1 MDVSGPNQ
9 AALPTLPQ
17 VSKDVDPNLMEVAR
31 ELEASFLTEMLKAA
45 GVGEARKTFGGGAG
59 EDQFSSFLVREYADA
74 TVRAGGIGLA
84 ESIYRSL
91 LQVKGEGE

>member
-1 MDVSGPNQ
+1 MDVSGLNQ
-9 AALPTLPQ
+9 ATLPKSSQ
-17 VSKDVDPNLMEVAR
+17 TTQKIDPNLMEVAR
-31 ELEASFLTEMLKAA
+31 ELESSFLTEMLKAA

-91 LQVKGEGE
+91 LQVKEASE

>member
-1 MDVSGPNQ
+1 MDISGPNQ
-9 AALPTLPQ
+9 ATLHTSQNPPQ
-17 VSKDVDPNLMEVAR
+17 DIDPKLMDVAR
-31 ELEASFLTEMLKAA
+31 ALESSFLAEMLNAA

-74 TVRAGGIGLA
+74 TVKAGGIGLA

-91 LQVKGEGE
+91 LQVKEAGE

>member
-1 MDVSGPNQ
+1 MNVSGLNQ
-9 AALPTLPQ
+9 AASLTSPQ
-17 VSKDVDPNLMEVAR
+17 TTREIDSNLMEVAR
-31 ELEASFLTEMLKAA
+31 ELESSFLTEMLKAA

-91 LQVKGEGE
+91 LQVKEASE